1 MKQTVTMENVCDAL
15 CMGQDDDIVNLSAY
29 IAISCVIGSREQ
41 NSLLSSWLIRC
52 GPLIRP
58 RVANID

>member
-1 MKQTVTMENVCDAL
+1 MENVCDAL